1 MFRNVFVTAL
11 CGFLFSAYSL
21 WGHDGHSATP
31 KVVVPESAKTPSSQ
45 WTGKRVGFLGDSM
58 SDVKSNASEAFYW
71 QYLEELLSIDVHT
84 YARSGYQWNGIMKK
98 AEEMRVALGDSI
110 DAIVIWA
117 GTNDFRNSTPIG
129 QFYTEQYDS
138 VNLDGRMVLRLHRT
152 FAMNEHTFCGRIN
165 KVMSYLKTHYPEAQI
180 VLMTPPHRGYA
191 TFKATN
197 VQPDENYANA
207 LGLYLDTYVETLK
220 QAATLW
226 AVPLIDLHSISG
238 LHPMTP
244 SHARYFHHAETDL
257 LHPNAYGHY
266 RIARTVQLQLL
277 SLPVF

>member
-21 WGHDGHSATP
+21 WGHDGHSATS
-31 KVVVPESAKTPSSQ
+31 KVVVPESAKTLTSQ

-98 AEEMRVALGDSI
+98 AEEMRAALGDSI

-165 KVMSYLKTHYPEAQI
+165 KVMSYLKTHYS
-180 VLMTPPHRGYA
+180 TRRG
-191 TFKATN
+191 FFC
-197 VQPDENYANA
+197 
-207 LGLYLDTYVETLK
+207 ETWRDRGIL
-220 QAATLW
+220 
-226 AVPLIDLHSISG
+226 
-238 LHPMTP
+238 
-244 SHARYFHHAETDL
+244 R
-257 LHPNAYGHY
+257 
-266 RIARTVQLQLL
+266 
-277 SLPVF
+277 